1 MGMSDVISRLDLALW
16 PQLAMVLFL
25 AVFVAVVVRVYLMS
39 TRREM
44 DGQAASAMSDGQ
56 PAHAARSRG
65 GKEIR

>member
-25 AVFVAVVVRVYLMS
+25 AVFVAVVVRVYLLS

-44 DGQAASAMSDGQ
+44 DGRAASAMTDGQ
-56 PAHAARSRG
+56 PVRVPTSAG